1 MPTSNVTQVR
11 YKMML
16 NMTSEIENLG
26 NAKQSLSIV
35 IIIDYIYLLVAMY
48 NLACFLTLFPSQFL
62 FMVDKTLLSEAGTFL
77 WKCFCHNMC
86 PVHRT
91 HNGAVGWAKDCKV
104 QSGQQLNYT
113 NTFFFHFQFTIY
125 QLLLP
130 HECPIIIDNWRWF
143 WILLPQLLLKWLPFN
158 INKLGTQSFFFF
170 FSVLTT

>member
-11 YKMML
+11 HKMML
-16 NMTSEIENLG
+16 NVTWENNVTHLG

-35 IIIDYIYLLVAMY
+35 IDYIYLLVAMY
-48 NLACFLTLFPSQFL
+48 NVACFLTLFPSQFL

-77 WKCFCHNMC
+77 CFCHNMC

-113 NTFFFHFQFTIY
+113 NTFFFHFQLFAIY
-125 QLLLP
+125 QLILP
-130 HECPIIIDNWRWF
+130 HECPIIIDNSRWL
-143 WILLPQLLLKWLPFN
+143 WILLPQLLWK
-158 INKLGTQSFFFF
+158 IMIAVQY
-170 FSVLTT
+170 